1 MRKLT
6 YAIALSTLL
15 LAGCSQ
21 DEGIMESKG
30 ELVTLNYKV
39 SLGKD
44 VQSRNTTGEGTSS
57 EGTSSE
63 GTTSEGTATEGT
75 TPALAVNKLLCV
87 VYEGDKEVLRQIVA
101 VDAEGK
107 ATFEPKLFTTID
119 YRIVFWA
126 YYDSAED
133 GADFFDLTNFPQIKV
148 SNDYYTTEMANV
160 YKDAFTATIPV
171 NLSKNEGITDPTLT
185 RPFAQVTLL
194 TSVED
199 YENTTLSND
208 HLLTPSTCT
217 LTISNCNSVYDAKSG
232 NWDTSSTI
240 SVTSNVS
247 TTETKTIG
255 EVGYYYLANEYIF
268 AGGQNVTC
276 GIEVKSNDTTIYS
289 NSVDNVPLTGNLS
302 TNMYNKNLLVG
313 TVNYDITIS
322 LGDFGNVDNNI

>member
-63 GTTSEGTATEGT
+63 GTTSEGTTTEGT
-75 TPALAVNKLLCV
+75 TPTLVVNKLLCV

-107 ATFEPKLFTTID
+107 ATFEPQLFTTID

-133 GADFFDLTNFPQIKV
+133 GADFFDLTNFPKIEV
-148 SNDYYTTEMANV
+148 SYDYYTTTSKPV
-160 YKDAFTATIPV
+160 YKDAFTFAEDV
-171 NLSKNEGITDPTLT
+171 NLSKGKGGNAVTLT
-185 RPFAQVTLL
+185 RPFTQVTLL
-194 TSVED
+194 TSVAD
-199 YENTTLSND
+199 YNNADAATHLSAPNKCV
-208 HLLTPSTCT
+208 LI
-217 LTISNCNSVYDAKSG
+217 ISSCLSVYDAKTG
-232 NWDTSSTI
+232 QWEAGDDI
-240 SVTSNVS
+240 SVTSAVA
-247 TTETKTIG
+247 TDATKTIDG
-255 EVGYYYLANEYIF
+255 VEYYYLANEYIF

-313 TVNYDITIS
+313 TVNYEIAIS
-322 LGDFGNVDNNI
+322 QDAFVDNNKEI